1 MKIKV
6 LGAGCANCHTLEK
19 RTIDALARIG
29 VEAPVEMVTD
39 YGAILGYGV
48 MSTPALV
55 VDDTVVVSGRVPEVD
70 ELGSILS
77 GSVAAS

>member
-29 VEAPVEMVTD
+29 SEGSVEMVTD
-39 YGAILGYGV
+39 YGVILGYGV
-48 MSTPALV
+48 MGTPALV
-55 VDDTVVVSGRVPEVD
+55 VDDTVVLSGRVPKVE
-70 ELGSILS
+70 ELESILTAVPS
-77 GSVAAS
+77 